1 MLSWHSQLNNFYLL
15 AKPKGSRMKT
25 FFNGAWHIVERNN
38 QGGVDMTRDISLLD
52 ICFSVSMLGMGAMLL
67 SFAVDCESASVGVKT
82 FSILSGGILMIIS
95 ALSLD

>member
-1 MLSWHSQLNNFYLL
+1 
-15 AKPKGSRMKT
+15 MKT
-25 FFNGAWHIVERNN
+25 FFNGAWHIVNRNE
-38 QGGVDMTRDISLLD
+38 QGGVDMERDISLWDLL
-52 ICFSVSMLGMGAMLL
+52 FSVAMLGMGAMLL